1 MIYEYHDDF
10 IVNSVDTDEFEQY
23 EAEAVEQVS
32 KLGIEDDFF
41 IKRLVVSRVYIL
53 ATRSQF
59 EADGMEAKH
68 KVYSQE
74 YKDALNE
81 ALLIGK
87 DGVKNRNKVFS
98 VPLSRG

>member
-1 MIYEYHDDF
+1 MIYDYLDEF
-10 IVNSVDTDEFEQY
+10 IVNSISNYEIEQY
-23 EAEAVEQVS
+23 ENEAIEQVS

-53 ATRSQF
+53 AARSQF

-68 KVYSQE
+68 KIYTQE

-81 ALLIGK
+81 SLLLKK
-87 DGVKNRNKVFS
+87 DGIKNKNKVFS
-98 VPLSRG
+98 VPLGRG